1 MSCRENP
8 LSIYEG
14 TTTEV
19 CFLGR
24 GQNMVFNCQTGMV
37 LNDAFVDELPPY
49 QKIQK
54 IQKIQKLQKIQKH
67 RKLYLAFLT
76 KQESVLFLRLSCKL
90 TCHRQGICLRSC
102 HASVQPLHRELPTGP
117 TEHP

>member
-24 GQNMVFNCQTGMV
+24 GQKMVFNCQTGMV
-37 LNDAFVDELPPY
+37 LNDAFADELPPY
-49 QKIQK
+49 QTI
-54 IQKIQKLQKIQKH
+54 QKIQKH

-90 TCHRQGICLRSC
+90 TCHRQVHLSALLPCLGAA
-102 HASVQPLHRELPTGP
+102 ASQ
-117 TEHP
+117 